1 MDIMKWLARVAGSN
15 DRSRPRARP
24 PDTQHDRELAK
35 RSLET
40 RLPPHL
46 LKDIGADDG

>member
-1 MDIMKWLARVAGSN
+1 MDIRTWLARAAGFN
-15 DRSRPRARP
+15 DRPRRKAERDP
-24 PDTQHDRELAK
+24 QNQRRLAK
-35 RSLET
+35 RSLAS

>member
-1 MDIMKWLARVAGSN
+1 MDILKWLARAAGFD
-15 DRSRPRARP
+15 DRSRRKADLDPQFQRR
-24 PDTQHDRELAK
+24 LAK

-46 LKDIGADDG
+46 LRDIGADDG

>member
-1 MDIMKWLARVAGSN
+1 MNILKWLARAAGCN
-15 DRSRPRARP
+15 DRLRREAA
-24 PDTQHDRELAK
+24 PDPQSLRRLAK
-35 RSLET
+35 RSLAS

>member
-1 MDIMKWLARVAGSN
+1 MDIRKWLARAASFD
-15 DRSRPRARP
+15 DRLRRKAD
-24 PDTQHDRELAK
+24 PDSQIQRRLAK
-35 RSLET
+35 RSLAA

>member
-1 MDIMKWLARVAGSN
+1 MDILKWLARTAGSN
-15 DRSRPRARP
+15 DRLRRKADPEPQFLRS
-24 PDTQHDRELAK
+24 LAK
-35 RSLET
+35 RSLAP